1 MERKI
6 YNELLKWKNNTNNI
20 KPLMLLGVEKIG
32 KTYIID
38 KFCKENYENY
48 LYVNLFQDDNILNL
62 YNSSLT
68 SNEKYMQLKVLLNFD
83 IEKKKYCFIY

>member
-20 KPLMLLGVEKIG
+20 KPLMLLGVRQTG

-38 KFCKENYENY
+38 KFCKEN
-48 LYVNLFQDDNILNL
+48 
-62 YNSSLT
+62 
-68 SNEKYMQLKVLLNFD
+68 
-83 IEKKKYCFIY
+83 

>member
-20 KPLMLLGVEKIG
+20 KPLMLLGVRQTG

-48 LYVNLFQDDNILNL
+48 LYV
-62 YNSSLT
+62 
-68 SNEKYMQLKVLLNFD
+68 MV
-83 IEKKKYCFIY
+83 

>member
-20 KPLMLLGVEKIG
+20 KPLMLLGVRQTG

-48 LYVNLFQDDNILNL
+48 LYVNLLQDDNILNL
-62 YNSSLT
+62 YNSS
-68 SNEKYMQLKVLLNFD
+68 
-83 IEKKKYCFIY
+83 

>member
-20 KPLMLLGVEKIG
+20 KPLMLLGVRQTG

-48 LYVNLFQDDNILNL
+48 LYVNLLQDDNILNL

-83 IEKKKYCFIY
+83 I